1 MTNYNVDEE
10 GYILD
15 IPKIPI
21 DEDFVNMTFESI
33 DNAILDCFTADNVVL
48 DSEDSFNGE
57 HYD

>member
-1 MTNYNVDEE
+1 
-10 GYILD
+10 
-15 IPKIPI
+15 
-21 DEDFVNMTFESI
+21 MTFESI